1 MKPRIWLSLQLDG
14 FPIDEQVASR
24 LAEAARAADSVIDIS
39 SQPGFWG
46 GWLRGSDVPV
56 MAVGDPHIE
65 RAPSASH
72 AAMFVES
79 EVIQFLSAIGRPKL
93 DFCFLKVSPDT
104 SMAQLHGMIQA
115 MNELTANGHV
125 DHFGVDVRPRDAGVL
140 GDWLKIVPIGL
151 ALCRSGQLDQIPA
164 ALETV
169 IEVAGDDDWPSR
181 EGSRVLVPVRSAEE
195 IVALTSQG
203 AGVG

>member
-14 FPIDEQVASR
+14 FPIDEQAATRV
-24 LAEAARAADSVIDIS
+24 AEAARAANAVIDIS

-93 DFCFLKVSPDT
+93 DYCFLKVSPDA
-104 SMAQLHGMIQA
+104 SMAQRQGMTRA
-115 MNELTANGHV
+115 MNELTVNGHV
-125 DHFGVDVRPRDAGVL
+125 EHFGVDVRPWDAGVL
-140 GDWLKIVPIGL
+140 GDGLKNVPTGWV
-151 ALCRSGQLDQIPA
+151 LCRPGQLDQIPT

-169 IEVAGDDDWPSR
+169 IEVAREEDWPSR
-181 EGSRVLVPVRSAEE
+181 EGSRVLVPVRSAKE

-203 AGVG
+203 TGVG